1 MADREKERKKIQ
13 KFEYLRNEKSFL
25 DEIKSIFQSFWWAI
39 IWWKNK
45 NLMKIADARCK
56 HSILYIWEGSENI
69 FVICYS
75 LFGKNE
81 DTNKTDSVAMQIY
94 SF

>member
-1 MADREKERKKIQ
+1 
-13 KFEYLRNEKSFL
+13 
-25 DEIKSIFQSFWWAI
+25 
-39 IWWKNK
+39 
-45 NLMKIADARCK
+45 MKIADASCK
-56 HSILYIWEGSENI
+56 HSILYIWEGSENV